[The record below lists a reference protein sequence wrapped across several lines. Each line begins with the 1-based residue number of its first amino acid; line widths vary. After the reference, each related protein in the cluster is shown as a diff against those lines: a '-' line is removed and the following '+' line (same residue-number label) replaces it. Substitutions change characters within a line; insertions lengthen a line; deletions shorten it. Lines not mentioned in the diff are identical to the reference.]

1 MPGKS
6 VTFNSA
12 LAAEAVRDALL
23 RSISTQGV
31 PPYLEP
37 WFYRMHRKD
46 DQTRP
51 VWGVVETQKFR
62 LRRSSGGVYAPNFYA
77 TWEPQSGGTRIDG
90 YFDLGPIERL
100 SLRITLV
107 AVLAFS
113 ALGVL
118 LNALD
123 LTRGTHFT
131 KDPEIGIVISILLI
145 PFAVGFQRFM
155 RRLSSRTDERVLAF
169 LESTLAARR
178 GGELAQHPHYA
189 K

>member
-1 MPGKS
+1 MSGKS

-12 LAAEAVRDALL
+12 LAAETVKDVLH

-62 LRRSSGGVYAPNFYA
+62 LRRSGGGVYAPHFYA

-100 SLRITLV
+100 SLRISLV

-113 ALGVL
+113 P
-118 LNALD
+118 
-123 LTRGTHFT
+123 R
-131 KDPEIGIVISILLI
+131 SI
-145 PFAVGFQRFM
+145 A
-155 RRLSSRTDERVLAF
+155 EC
-169 LESTLAARR
+169 
-178 GGELAQHPHYA
+178 
-189 K
+189 